1 MHPRNELS
9 RYHTS
14 LGPERGGVKA
24 QRGSGTSTKL
34 RQAQAAVVLELG
46 TVGLHTPLTCPSEEA
61 GQGGQ
66 TLESCPLPLPAS
78 SAGRT
83 HTHLSRKGW

>member
-9 RYHTS
+9 RDHTS
-14 LGPERGGVKA
+14 LGPERGVKA
-24 QRGSGTSTKL
+24 QRGSGTSTRL

-61 GQGGQ
+61 GQGGRREDRHWNPVPS
-66 TLESCPLPLPAS
+66 LCPLLLQ
-78 SAGRT
+78 AGPT
-83 HTHLSRKGW
+83 LT